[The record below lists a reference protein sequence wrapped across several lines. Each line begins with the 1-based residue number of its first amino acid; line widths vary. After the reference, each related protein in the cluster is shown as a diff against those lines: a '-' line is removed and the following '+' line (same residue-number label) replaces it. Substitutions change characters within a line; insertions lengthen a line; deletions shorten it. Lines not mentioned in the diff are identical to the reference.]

1 MSEHKTLPGAQRRN
15 FWLFLMVGVLD
26 LLIGLSVSV
35 YIGLSQSWLLAMI
48 LALGFFMS
56 ANLMF
61 YFALQKLKA

>member
-1 MSEHKTLPGAQRRN
+1 MNRQMPGAQRRN
-15 FWLFLMVGVLD
+15 FWLFVMVGVLD
-26 LLIGLSVSV
+26 LLIGLGVSV
-35 YIGLSQSWLLAMI
+35 YIGLSQGWLLGMI